1 MLIFLVVFGPEK
13 VLFGLVF
20 VFPFRSQ
27 LLPRLTIVLK
37 NADSLSQFK
46 NSSVRNN
53 CFNQTAE
60 KLQFCKNYFRF
71 YSIERLVEQKFILV
85 LFSMG
90 NNKIAFNHWAWH
102 SEIVILVSSNEKVVF
117 CHCPLVPLH
126 SSLIKNL
133 SFFYPNYKS
142 SRRFF
147 SSFFCQR
154 QMEIWEWWGNGNW
167 HWLIGIVDQI
177 SVFIKQKFFII
188 VLLKVNTILYS
199 LNSRVENIMFD

>member
-1 MLIFLVVFGPEK
+1 M
-13 VLFGLVF
+13 LFGLVF
-20 VFPFRSQ
+20 VFRFRSQ
-27 LLPRLTIVLK
+27 LLPRLTIGLK

-53 CFNQTAE
+53 CFNRTAE
-60 KLQFCKNYFRF
+60 KLQFCKNYFRY

-133 SFFYPNYKS
+133 SFFLIRIVNQAEDFFH
-142 SRRFF
+142 RF
-147 SSFFCQR
+147 
-154 QMEIWEWWGNGNW
+154 
-167 HWLIGIVDQI
+167 IVKGELKYESDG
-177 SVFIKQKFFII
+177 KI
-188 VLLKVNTILYS
+188 VTD
-199 LNSRVENIMFD
+199 FDK